1 MRTCGDSNRAACRR
15 QRYLSGRTRAC
26 TRRQAASTVC
36 ERPSTV
42 AVDQFPAMF
51 NLGATYRTR
60 RGLLETGG
68 VIGVLADFRT
78 LFELLGTPVSRAVKK
93 KTWLALRI

>member
-1 MRTCGDSNRAACRR
+1 M
-15 QRYLSGRTRAC
+15 
-26 TRRQAASTVC
+26 
-36 ERPSTV
+36 

-60 RGLLETGG
+60 RGLLEKGG
-68 VIGVLADFRT
+68 VIGVLGVLADFRT